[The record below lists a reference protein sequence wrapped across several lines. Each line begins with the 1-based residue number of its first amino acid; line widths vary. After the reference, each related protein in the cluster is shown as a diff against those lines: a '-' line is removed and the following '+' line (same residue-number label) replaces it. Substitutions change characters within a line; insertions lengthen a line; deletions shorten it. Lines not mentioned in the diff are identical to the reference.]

1 MKRFTEEEIQTW
13 RVGFIP
19 GLVVIGL
26 VILFRLTGF
35 LQSLEL
41 IALDS
46 FLRWRPE
53 ESIDKRILIVGI
65 NEQDIQGIGTYPI
78 PDRDLASLL
87 RKLAT
92 YKPRAIGIDIVRD
105 LPVDPGYTDLV
116 AAFQAIK
123 TVIGIEKALPDQ
135 YGNTINPPPT
145 LPPEQV
151 GFADVIPDA
160 DGHIRRSLLGTS
172 NLEGEYKF
180 SLAILLAKAYL
191 SKEGISLTNGTD
203 DPIAMQFG
211 TTELTRF
218 RPNSGGY
225 VRADAGGNQ
234 ILINFRNAR
243 EPFRIVSLNDI
254 QTGNIDPS
262 WIRDRIVLIG
272 ITSHSAKDI
281 VNVSAIPSSTPGLVF
296 GVEVHA
302 HTVSQ
307 IISAVLDGRPLLRVW
322 SDSWEYIWIMVWGFL
337 GISLARLTKTPR
349 HNLLSVSVAGIS
361 LVGLSYLLLIW
372 GWWIPVVPTWFVLT
386 VNGVSINAF
395 YLYHQTL
402 KSRINERQYMID
414 YTFDIIHNGPLQ
426 TLARILSC
434 TQDQDLSHDQL
445 RSQLEQLNQELRAV
459 YESVRRETLTE
470 DSSIHIG
477 IDLDLDLQ
485 QPTHEILYE
494 VYSNTLA
501 LNFPC
506 FETIQ
511 VKIIKFDPID
521 SPPLSIEQK
530 RGLCR
535 FMEEALCNVG
545 KYAKG
550 VTRLK
555 VTCTQIEGMNIIRIQ
570 DNGLGISSSSQ
581 PKKSK
586 RSGGR
591 GTKQARA
598 LARQLG
604 GSFKRSSLSPKG
616 RVCELT
622 WSVKKGRFWFL
633 N

>member
-1 MKRFTEEEIQTW
+1 MQSW
-13 RVGFIP
+13 RVGFMP

-26 VILFRLTGF
+26 VILFRLTGV

-65 NEQDIQGIGTYPI
+65 NEQDIRGIGTYPI

-92 YKPRAIGIDIVRD
+92 YNPRAIGIDIVRD
-105 LPVDPGYTDLV
+105 LPVEPGYTDLV

-123 TVIGIEKALPDQ
+123 TVIGIEKVLPGK
-135 YGNTINPPPT
+135 YGDTINPPPT
-145 LPPEQV
+145 LPPKQV
-151 GFADVIPDA
+151 GFADAIPDA

-180 SLAILLAKAYL
+180 SLAILLAEAYL
-191 SKEGISLTNGTD
+191 CKQGICLTNGTD

-234 ILINFRNAR
+234 ILINFRSAR
-243 EPFRIVSLNDI
+243 KPFRIVSLNDI

-272 ITSHSAKDI
+272 ITSHSVKDF
-281 VNVSAIPSSTPGLVF
+281 VNVSAIPSSTPGVVF

-307 IISAVLDGRPLLRVW
+307 IISAVLNGRPLLRVW

-349 HNLLSVSVAGIS
+349 QNLLSVSLAGIS
-361 LVGLSYLLLIW
+361 LVALSYLLLIW
-372 GWWIPVVPTWFVLT
+372 GWWIPVVPAWFVLT

-434 TQDQDLSHDQL
+434 TQDQDLSHHQL

-459 YESVRRETLTE
+459 YESVRRETLTQ

-477 IDLDLDLQ
+477 IDLDLDLE

-511 VKIIKFDPID
+511 VKIITFDPID

-555 VTCTQIEGMNIIRIQ
+555 VTCTQTEGINIIRIQ
-570 DNGLGISSSSQ
+570 DNGLGISSPSQ
-581 PKKSK
+581 PNKSK

-604 GSFKRSSLSPKG
+604 GRFKRSFLSPKG
-616 RVCELT
+616 TVCELT

>member
-1 MKRFTEEEIQTW
+1 MRLFTQEEIQSW
-13 RVGFIP
+13 RVGLMP

-26 VILFRLTGF
+26 VILFRITGF

-65 NEQDIQGIGTYPI
+65 NEQDIQRIGTYPI

-361 LVGLSYLLLIW
+361 LVGLSLWPRMLMATIYQSFFTLPI
-372 GWWIPVVPTWFVLT
+372 VATCNLT
-386 VNGVSINAF
+386 
-395 YLYHQTL
+395 
-402 KSRINERQYMID
+402 
-414 YTFDIIHNGPLQ
+414 
-426 TLARILSC
+426 
-434 TQDQDLSHDQL
+434 
-445 RSQLEQLNQELRAV
+445 
-459 YESVRRETLTE
+459 
-470 DSSIHIG
+470 
-477 IDLDLDLQ
+477 
-485 QPTHEILYE
+485 
-494 VYSNTLA
+494 
-501 LNFPC
+501 
-506 FETIQ
+506 
-511 VKIIKFDPID
+511 
-521 SPPLSIEQK
+521 
-530 RGLCR
+530 
-535 FMEEALCNVG
+535 
-545 KYAKG
+545 
-550 VTRLK
+550 
-555 VTCTQIEGMNIIRIQ
+555 
-570 DNGLGISSSSQ
+570 NGL
-581 PKKSK
+581 
-586 RSGGR
+586 
-591 GTKQARA
+591 QAIA
-598 LARQLG
+598 
-604 GSFKRSSLSPKG
+604 
-616 RVCELT
+616 CD
-622 WSVKKGRFWFL
+622 
-633 N
+633 